1 MKAYEHSFESFYIFI
16 LILSPASVRI
26 YIPLRGLPSIVS
38 CQLGCGQ
45 THSNLWTPTG
55 LSQITLWQEV
65 RRIEPVTYF
74 IASDIVSNAED
85 VGIFLVKSVKKNL
98 VTYLVSYQ
106 KSSLPVMRTKKKSPL
121 SPICFAMRHRAQFT
135 VSPSQNCSS
144 STISIKR
151 AGGGFTHQQKNLD
164 RQVWQKRGVGR
175 IPLFVHIT
183 VILSA
188 VSVLTL
194 LPPYLSFSQPAKCAK
209 WSQVS
214 ACPCRVNECMNN
226 R

>member
-1 MKAYEHSFESFYIFI
+1 MSVGVWTDTFQPLNSHRPFADYTVTGSEENRTSDLFHRLRHCFKCRGCGYIFSKI
-16 LILSPASVRI
+16 
-26 YIPLRGLPSIVS
+26 
-38 CQLGCGQ
+38 C
-45 THSNLWTPTG
+45 
-55 LSQITLWQEV
+55 
-65 RRIEPVTYF
+65 
-74 IASDIVSNAED
+74 
-85 VGIFLVKSVKKNL
+85 KKNL